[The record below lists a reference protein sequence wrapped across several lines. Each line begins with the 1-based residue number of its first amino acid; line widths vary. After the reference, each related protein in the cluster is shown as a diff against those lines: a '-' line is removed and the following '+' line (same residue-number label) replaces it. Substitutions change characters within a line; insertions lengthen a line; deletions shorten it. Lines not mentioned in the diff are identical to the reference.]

1 MKKLL
6 TPRNMIVATSLI
18 LSAFILYRI
27 VLEYLPDLK
36 LLLNP
41 SANKDLF
48 VEQFR
53 SHGNNVIF
61 FLILLITII
70 NATPGLSSAF
80 ICILSGLTFG
90 PLLGTLVNITGNL
103 LGNLLSIVVMGK
115 FTTLAEKAR
124 SKKWVKKIEHSK
136 NPSFELVIAYIIP
149 IIPVFLVN
157 YTLSIFKFSLSKK
170 ILIIFLG
177 TLPISIIYAYGGNS
191 ILEGHLKGIII
202 LVSFILVI
210 FLLTYYLKKH
220 EDSKGDS
227 KDNS

>member
-6 TPRNMIVATSLI
+6 TPRNVIVATSLLI
-18 LSAFILYRI
+18 SAIILYKI
-27 VLEYLPDLK
+27 ILEYLPDLK
-36 LLLNP
+36 LLVNP
-41 SANKDLF
+41 AGNKELF

-61 FLILLITII
+61 FLIILITII

-90 PLLGTLVNITGNL
+90 PLLGSLVNIVGSL

-124 SKKWVKKIEHSK
+124 SKKWVKKIEHAK
-136 NPSFELVIAYIIP
+136 NPSLELVIAYIIP

-157 YTLSIFKFSLSKK
+157 YTLSIFKFSLAKK
-170 ILIIFLG
+170 IFIILLG
-177 TLPISIIYAYGGNS
+177 VLPTSIIYAYGGNS
-191 ILEGHLKGIII
+191 ILEGHIKGIII
-202 LVSFILVI
+202 FVAITLVI
-210 FLLTYYLKKH
+210 VFFTYLLKKS
-220 EDSKGDS
+220 DD
-227 KDNS
+227 